1 MRPFQYERARTL
13 GDAARLVAGADAMAI
28 AGGTNLLDL
37 MKLEVETPDRL
48 IDINRLPLGEMLETD
63 DGGMKIGA
71 LVTNSDCAADM
82 RIRRDYSVL
91 AQAILAGASGQ
102 LRNKATTGGNL
113 CQRTRCYYFY
123 DPAMPCNK
131 REPDS
136 GCQAIGG
143 FNRIHAILGASDQ
156 CIATY
161 PGDMA
166 VAMYAL
172 NASVRIEGV
181 DGESR
186 ELAVRDF
193 HLLPG
198 DTPERDNVL
207 EPGEIITAVRLP
219 APIADAR
226 HVYRKVRDRS
236 SYAFALVSVAGVAT
250 MDGRRFGSV
259 ALAFGGLA
267 HKPWHDARLSELLV
281 GEAPSAAL
289 FDKAGDLL
297 LEGARGYGENDF
309 KIPLARRTLAA
320 VMAEATE
327 TEI

>member
-1 MRPFQYERARTL
+1 MRPFDFQRPDSLAHAHELT
-13 GDAARLVAGADAMAI
+13 AAEEATAV

-37 MKLEVETPDRL
+37 MKLQVETPERL
-48 IDINRLPLGEMLETD
+48 VDINRLGMTEIQETAN
-63 DGGMKIGA
+63 GGLRIGA
-71 LVTNSDCAADM
+71 LATNTATANDERVRAD
-82 RIRRDYSVL
+82 YPVL
-91 AQAILAGASGQ
+91 ARAILAGATQQ
-102 LRNKATTGGNL
+102 LRNRATTGGNL
-113 CQRTRCYYFY
+113 CQRTRCYYFTNI
-123 DPAMPCNK
+123 DQPCNK
-131 REPDS
+131 REPGS
-136 GCQAIGG
+136 GCGAVDGIAHL
-143 FNRIHAILGASDQ
+143 HAVLGTSPS

-166 VAMYAL
+166 VALSAL
-172 NASVRIEGV
+172 DATVEIASPDSDERSVP
-181 DGESR
+181 
-186 ELAVRDF
+186 VRDF

-198 DTPERDNVL
+198 DTPWRDNVL
-207 EPGEIITAVRLP
+207 ERGEIITAVTLP
-219 APIADAR
+219 RPVKAK
-226 HVYRKVRDRS
+226 HLYRKVRERS
-236 SYAFALVSVAGVAT
+236 SYAFALVSVAAIVAVEDGVIARA
-250 MDGRRFGSV
+250 D
-259 ALAFGGLA
+259 LAFGGLA